1 MSSSLSILRDLST
14 RSPLIKRADALQAG
28 VSSSTLSTLTN
39 KGILIRVGRG
49 LYQLA
54 DVEAPTS
61 ELVQVSLL
69 QPKGVIILLSALN
82 FHGIGTHRATEVW
95 LQLPINSPTPSFKWP
110 PLRVIRSRK
119 KEAFTE
125 GVEIHNIAGHPV
137 PITSIDRTIVD
148 CFKHRN
154 LVGLEVALEALRERL
169 KNRKD
174 SLQNLHHYAR
184 TMRVANVMQPY
195 MEALI

>member
-1 MSSSLSILRDLST
+1 M
-14 RSPLIKRADALQAG
+14 
-28 VSSSTLSTLTN
+28 
-39 KGILIRVGRG
+39 RVGRG

-54 DVEAPTS
+54 EVEAPTS

-95 LQLPINSPTPSFKWP
+95 LQLPINSPTPSFRWP
-110 PLRVIRSRK
+110 PLRVVRSRK

-125 GVEIHNIAGHPV
+125 GVEIHKIGGHPV
-137 PITSIDRTIVD
+137 SITSIDRTIVD

-169 KNRKD
+169 NNRKG
-174 SLQNLHHYAR
+174 SLQNLHRYAR
-184 TMRVANVMQPY
+184 IMRVSNIMQPY